1 MLVTGT
7 TRDAGTL
14 GLVWQLQELIG
25 GLLILYYD
33 AAHLLHT
40 LGYNLNHTDQPE
52 LIAILLLSR
61 AIR

>member
-7 TRDAGTL
+7 TCDAGAL
-14 GLVWQLQELIG
+14 GLVWQLQIG

-33 AAHLLHT
+33 AAHLLHA
-40 LGYNLNHTDQPE
+40 LGYNLNHADQPE